1 ISDRVAII
9 NDGRIVQVGTPE
21 ELYDKPA
28 NEFVARFLGS
38 GNVLQGTV
46 EQVNSGELCID
57 VMGVQL
63 PVIGNRNVGDTV
75 KFSIKPED
83 IKLSPEIKEGA
94 ATGIVTS
101 ILPQV
106 GSFKISINF
115 QDTPII
121 ALTYD
126 EALVSK
132 LRQNEDRRVS
142 FTFKPELAVILSD

>member
-1 ISDRVAII
+1 
-9 NDGRIVQVGTPE
+9 
-21 ELYDKPA
+21 
-28 NEFVARFLGS
+28 
-38 GNVLQGTV
+38 LQGTV
-46 EQVNSGELCID
+46 EQVNGGELCID

-63 PVIGNRNVGDTV
+63 PVIGNQNVGDTV

-83 IKLSPEIKEGA
+83 IKISPEVKVGA

-106 GSFKISINF
+106 GSFKITIDF
-115 QDTPII
+115 QDNPII

-126 EALVSK
+126 ETLVSK
-132 LRQNEDRRVS
+132 LRHNEDRRVS